1 MGVRMAPIDMRKIVF
16 AALLVGTAWPLFADI
31 AADCKAAAAKKR
43 DVMFYETGI
52 EVCFWPKSTPYS
64 PAAFANLRLGP
75 LAKAPAN
82 IDTVVYAPLGGFAY
96 LTAKIPSADVP
107 QVQPVGSTWMKNQVN
122 RMPEF
127 IKAGTDPLKEACK
140 WARTAKKEFFVALPV
155 NSVDNA
161 AGYNPE
167 KPPPPFLHDNYLYAP
182 WKQKHA
188 AMLMGGKGAKLPGD
202 VKGTNPPHS
211 HWSAVD
217 YGEAEVRAK
226 YSAVCREIADGYDID
241 GILVDFM
248 KNPWI
253 FKSVAW
259 GGNANAK
266 ELQQLTEMMTGI
278 KSAVRAAAQKKN
290 HPILLVVRV
299 PDSLQYCK
307 AIGIDLQTWID
318 QKLPDLVV
326 FGGGFR
332 LSPVSASGALM
343 AKSGIP
349 FYMSLGSSGI
359 YVGNDSGFANDD
371 EVIPRHS
378 RECFRA
384 QVMEAAKGGAA
395 GVLYE
400 EPPHWIRFSVNAIAG
415 SAEAERLENKRYFAT
430 YKFGGG
436 ANSALKDGAKLRT
449 LPYLVSSSPIELKKG
464 SAKIDVDVWDD
475 FAALKKSGVEPK
487 ATLTTEAV
495 IPSGMDIE
503 VTINGRKTTLIRKK
517 AGHQIYAVA
526 PGSLKTGRNEVAVK
540 QTGRNKRGLTAKLG
554 NVCVD
559 VIFKEPPPK
568 KEVE

>member
-1 MGVRMAPIDMRKIVF
+1 MATEMRKI
-16 AALLVGTAWPLFADI
+16 ALLAILAAAAGTLSADI

-43 DVMFYETGI
+43 AVMFYETGI
-52 EVCFWPKSTPYS
+52 EVCFWPKATPYS
-64 PAAFANLRLGP
+64 PANFANLRLGP
-75 LAKAPAN
+75 LARTQAN
-82 IDTVVYAPLGGFAY
+82 VDTIVYAPLGGFAY
-96 LTAKIPSADVP
+96 LTAKIPSVDTP

-127 IKAGTDPLKEACK
+127 LKAGTDPLKEACK
-140 WARTAKKEFFVALPV
+140 WARTAKKEFFVSLPV

-161 AGYNPE
+161 TSYDPA
-167 KPPPPFLHDNYLYAP
+167 KPPPPFLHDNYLFAP
-182 WKQKHA
+182 WKLKHQA
-188 AMLMGGKGAKLPGD
+188 SLMGGKGAKLPD
-202 VKGTNPPHS
+202 DAKGTNPPHA

-217 YGEAEVRAK
+217 YGDADVRAK
-226 YSAVCREIADGYDID
+226 YSAMCKEIAEGYDVD

-278 KSAVRAAAQKKN
+278 KAAVRAAAQKKS

-307 AIGIDLQTWID
+307 AIGIDLQAWID
-318 QKLPDLVV
+318 QKLPDIFV

-332 LSPVSASGALM
+332 LNPSSACGALL

-349 FYMSLGSSGI
+349 FYASLGSSGI
-359 YVGNDSGFANDD
+359 YVGNDSGYANDD

-400 EPPHWIRFSVNAIAG
+400 EPPHWIRFSQNAIAG
-415 SAEAERLENKRYFAT
+415 SAESERLENKRYFTT
-430 YKFGGG
+430 YKNGSG
-436 ANSALKDGAKLRT
+436 ASSCLKDGAKFRT

-464 SAKIDVDVWDD
+464 SAKVDIDVWDD
-475 FAALKKSGVEPK
+475 FAALKKTGVEPK
-487 ATLTTEAV
+487 ATLTTEAF

-503 VTINGRKTTLIRKK
+503 VTLNGRKVTLIRKK
-517 AGHQIYAVA
+517 AGHQIYAIA
-526 PGSLKTGRNEVAVK
+526 PGTLKTGRNEVSVK

-559 VIFKEPPPK
+559 VIFKEPPPR
-568 KEVE
+568 KEAE